1 MNLRDFQI
9 EALEQLNGRSR
20 CAFYYGLGLGKT
32 FMGAEK
38 LVRGSCRHILVVC
51 QKSKIQD
58 WTAHFLEHYPELAVF
73 NLRKKKDKDAFIC
86 QDTNGR
92 KVGIINYDM
101 LAKLGPQLPGR
112 SLGVIYD
119 ESSMIKNPGAGRTR
133 AAMRLDVD
141 ELVLLSGTPVG
152 GKYEEL
158 WSQAR
163 MLGWDITLKDFYDR
177 YIITTIIDRP
187 GIPAFV
193 KVIGYKNVAELKRN
207 MRNHGAL
214 FKQTDEV
221 LTLPDEVDTVIS
233 VAAPKPYYDLVRKGV
248 AVINGEVRVPNSSLE
263 KLMMLRQL
271 SSPWNPAKTDA
282 LSDLVNST
290 SDRLIVFYNFTEEME
305 HVKEIARKAG
315 RPFGYVNGYGVSL
328 EPYQQHADSITAI
341 QYQAGAMG
349 LNMQKANKMVF
360 LSPPLSYEL
369 YAQARGRIR
378 RMGQDRTCF
387 YWRLICD
394 DLESRVYR
402 ALARR
407 EDYTARLFDNGW

>member
-9 EALEQLNGRSR
+9 EALEQLRDRPR

-38 LVRGSCRHILVVC
+38 LVRGCCRHILVVC

-58 WTAHFLEHYPELAVF
+58 WTDHFLEHYPELSVF
-73 NLRKKKDKDAFIC
+73 NLRKKKDKEAFISPA
-86 QDTNGR
+86 TNGR
-92 KVGIINYDM
+92 KVGIINYDQ
-101 LAKLGPQLPGR
+101 LAKLGPQLPGQG
-112 SLGVIYD
+112 LGVIYD

-133 AAMRLDVD
+133 AAMRLGAD

-163 MLGWDITLKDFYDR
+163 MLGWDITLKDFYSR

-207 MRNHGAL
+207 MRSHGAL

-221 LTLPDEVDTVIS
+221 LTLPEEVDTVIS
-233 VAAPKPYYDLVRKGV
+233 VPAPKQYHDLVRKGV
-248 AVINGEVRVPNSSLE
+248 VVIDGEVRVPNSSLE
-263 KLMMLRQL
+263 KLMMLRQF
-271 SSPWNPAKTDA
+271 SSPWNPAKIDA

-290 SDRLIVFYNFTEEME
+290 SDRLIVFYNFTEEMSQ
-305 HVKEIARKAG
+305 VKEIARKAG

-328 EPYQQHADSITAI
+328 EPYQEHDDSITAI

-360 LSPPLSYEL
+360 FSPPLSYEL

-378 RMGQDRTCF
+378 RMGQERTCF
-387 YWRLICD
+387 YWRLVCD
-394 DLESRVYR
+394 DLENRVYR